1 MKKELTL
8 FDKPRNVRRLLR
20 LFYGMLA
27 VLLVLDLFI
36 EKHAD
41 FPWEGYADFFAGFG
55 FVSCTLVILIAKLLR
70 VFVKRREDY
79 YEK

>member
-41 FPWEGYADFFAGFG
+41 FPWEGHAGFFAVFG
-55 FVSCTLVILIAKLLR
+55 FVACTLVIFIAKLLR
-70 VFVKRREDY
+70 VFVSRREDY

>member
-41 FPWEGYADFFAGFG
+41 FPWEGHADFFAGFG